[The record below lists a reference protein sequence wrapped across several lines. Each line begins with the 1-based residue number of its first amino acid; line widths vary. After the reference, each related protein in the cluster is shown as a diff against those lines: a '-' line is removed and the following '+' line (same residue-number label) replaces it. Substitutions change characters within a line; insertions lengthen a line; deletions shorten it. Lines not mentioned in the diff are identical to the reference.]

1 MLTLQ
6 TATPPNFLLLDVDG
20 VQVLQELAPLAEPL
34 LIEPLR
40 AATALAAA
48 DVDFR
53 VVLQRLDVDGEGDVV
68 VAVAGADDDAI
79 VVEVIGVYVGLV
91 LDVVERITQNGAA
104 VVIGTEHD
112 GVAAGRNVEAVMVN
126 NYN

>member
-1 MLTLQ
+1 MQ

-20 VQVLQELAPLAEPL
+20 VQVLQELAPLVEPL

-48 DVDFR
+48 DIELR
-53 VVLQRLDVDGEGDVV
+53 VVLQRLHVDGEGDVV
-68 VAVAGADDDAI
+68 VTVAGTDDDAV

-104 VVIGTEHD
+104 VVVGTVHD
-112 GVAAGRNVEAVMVN
+112 GVAADRNVKAVMVN